1 MGNIASMPLRPPD
14 KIEAFAF
21 HLRLDKFSESGA
33 PLLQG
38 VCDQV

>member
-1 MGNIASMPLRPPD
+1 LGGIASMPLRQPD
-14 KIEAFAF
+14 KIEAFAL